1 MKKKTSE
8 KKKVGRPSGYKEEYC
23 QLVLKEMREGASIEE
38 VAYELNVFKSTLY
51 HWMENHPEFCDAI
64 KKGID
69 FSEGWWRKEG
79 RKNIRNK
86 DFNSTL
92 WYMNMKNRFGWKD
105 KTETSATVTVK
116 HEDALKELE

>member
-1 MKKKTSE
+1 MKKITSE
-8 KKKVGRPSGYKEEYC
+8 KKKVGRPSGYKPEYC
-23 QLVLKEMREGASIEE
+23 QTVLKEMRDGASIEE
-38 VAYELNVFKSTLY
+38 VAYELKVFKSTLY
-51 HWMENHPEFCDAI
+51 SWMDNYPEFSDAI
-64 KKGID
+64 KNGVE

-105 KTETSATVTVK
+105 KTEMSGAMTIN
-116 HEDALKELE
+116 HEQALKELE